1 MRVLM
6 VTWILALLIAGPT
19 MAQSNTCMQAGVAGQ
34 VAEGRLALGRF
45 RDAAD
50 RPETAYILLLAT
62 PTCLSA
68 SDPDEAVQSTSELHI
83 YSSQNSVHR
92 SLQKLVGRQCWCAEN
107 RGQLT
112 RLIITHRLSWIFRKS
127 TRSNR
132 KPAVT
137 VRQTPRLMAVP
148 EASVHR
154 LSNSAFRNPFRLLYG
169 LESALLSARDGE
181 AILERSAHL
190 ADELEIERGAVL
202 QIGAERIEN
211 GGLRRRAFNNG

>member
-1 MRVLM
+1 M

-92 SLQKLVGRQCWCAEN
+92 SLQKLVGKTVLV
-107 RGQLT
+107 RGEP
-112 RLIITHRLSWIFRKS
+112 W
-127 TRSNR
+127 
-132 KPAVT
+132 A
-137 VRQTPRLMAVP
+137 
-148 EASVHR
+148 
-154 LSNSAFRNPFRLLYG
+154 
-169 LESALLSARDGE
+169 
-181 AILERSAHL
+181 AHT
-190 ADELEIERGAVL
+190 AHHHAPIVMDISEVDT
-202 QIGAERIEN
+202 Q
-211 GGLRRRAFNNG
+211 